1 MTRFLLFALSTLA
14 ACDTATDCDVE
25 DDTATSCSEK
35 GADDADGGSSDDDAD
50 DDGDGF
56 TNGEES
62 AAGTNPAYEYSHPY
76 TGGYN
81 VGFCDSPPV
90 TTGATDT
97 ASIVYEGTTY
107 EWPTLALGDVPPNL
121 TYMDQHGEMVDLYS
135 FCDKHVMILISAGW
149 CGPCRSLAAEVQAIQ
164 DTYRDQN
171 VQIIEMITGDNS
183 DAVPNQAFL
192 ESWASDYGFT
202 DIPVLSIP
210 EPTDYN
216 FPQFLFDNN
225 GSIPSVYH
233 LNNAMEVISA
243 DEMMHD
249 PGSFL

>member
-1 MTRFLLFALSTLA
+1 M
-14 ACDTATDCDVE
+14 
-25 DDTATSCSEK
+25 
-35 GADDADGGSSDDDAD
+35 
-50 DDGDGF
+50 
-56 TNGEES
+56 
-62 AAGTNPAYEYSHPY
+62 
-76 TGGYN
+76 
-81 VGFCDSPPV
+81 GFCDTPPA
-90 TTGATDT
+90 TTGATGS

-107 EWPTLALGDVPPNL
+107 EWPTLAVGDVPPNL

-149 CGPCRSLAAEVQAIQ
+149 CSPCRALAEEVQAIQ

-171 VQIIEMITGDNS
+171 LQIIEMITGDNS
-183 DAVPNQAFL
+183 DAVPSVEFL
-192 ESWASDYGFT
+192 ESWATDYGFI
-202 DIPVLSIP
+202 DIPVLTIP